1 MVFLP
6 EAFDFIGENKE
17 ETFHLAEPLDGLL
30 VTSLKDL
37 AKTNNIWL
45 SLGGMHVKVQY
56 ECPTL
61 SIFNL
66 ISCFNLL
73 FYKLK

>member
-17 ETFHLAEPLDGLL
+17 ETFHLAEPLDGPL
-30 VTSLKDL
+30 VNSLKDV

-45 SLGGMHVKVQY
+45 SLGGMHVKVQ
-56 ECPTL
+56 
-61 SIFNL
+61 
-66 ISCFNLL
+66 
-73 FYKLK
+73 

>member
-17 ETFHLAEPLDGLL
+17 ETFHLAEPLDGPL
-30 VTSLKDL
+30 VNSLKDL

-45 SLGGMHVKVQY
+45 SLGGMHVKVKYLLYGFVLFKIQ
-56 ECPTL
+56 
-61 SIFNL
+61 NL
-66 ISCFNLL
+66 I
-73 FYKLK
+73 